1 MRMFRG
7 AITAK
12 NDVETP
18 RARSGF
24 TAATTASRG
33 GMVSRAQIN
42 QKNLYTESGDAQP
55 FDQISTELHQTGTS
69 DQAHLP
75 DDTLQQPVKCQY

>member
-7 AITAK
+7 ATTAK

-33 GMVSRAQIN
+33 GMVSRAQMN
-42 QKNLYTESGDAQP
+42 QKNLHTESGDSQP
-55 FDQISTELHQTGTS
+55 FDHISTLHQTGTS

-75 DDTLQQPVKCQY
+75 DMMQQPVNCQY